1 MRGNRQM
8 YICVDVVRMQC
19 MVSGDVEEKMLH
31 KGLLY
36 CMGKMWGTMEE
47 NLELCKSLSIITGK
61 LITTKVGC
69 RAALLLS
76 HIFKEPYISGADK
89 AVSIALR
96 RENTTNVHFVCKKKC
111 LEKKLEGWRS
121 GSHWALTLSLSF
133 SDSLQIY
140 KYSSPKWIH
149 SFFNHFMDFYS
160 DGQIHPCLEILSEFK
175 VSLIFIVLT
184 EEEGSGS
191 ILFPALPFVGHRQKA
206 FLRSCCSSSFP
217 FAEFRGFL
225 SALTGASRS
234 EC

>member
-19 MVSGDVEEKMLH
+19 MDSGDVEKMLH

-111 LEKKLEGWRS
+111 LEKKLEGWRG

-149 SFFNHFMDFYS
+149 SFFNISWISIQMDKFILAWRSSVNLKCLWSSLSWLKRKGLGAFCFLPCPLLAIGKRHFSEVAVHLPSLLLNF
-160 DGQIHPCLEILSEFK
+160 GAFCLL
-175 VSLIFIVLT
+175 
-184 EEEGSGS
+184 
-191 ILFPALPFVGHRQKA
+191 
-206 FLRSCCSSSFP
+206 
-217 FAEFRGFL
+217 
-225 SALTGASRS
+225 
-234 EC
+234 